1 MEAAEA
7 EIIKSYG
14 KEFSR
19 PRTFVNKSKG
29 AQGAHEAIRPY
40 RHVSSYCEYR

>member
-19 PRTFVNKSKG
+19 PRTFVNKSG
-29 AQGAHEAIRPY
+29 WAQEAHEGHPSY
-40 RHVSSYCEYR
+40 RHVASYREYR